1 MKEFIQKLKSHIP
14 LIGVLITADSYRRTV
29 SSDKVSKRYE
39 KAAET
44 LEQTNQKLE
53 NLYS

>member
-1 MKEFIQKLKSHIP
+1 MKEFIQKIKNYTP
-14 LIGVLITADSYRRTV
+14 FVVGAMTFDGYRRTV
-29 SSDKVSKRYE
+29 SGDNVSKRYE